1 VANCILKKW
10 KQNLSCKI
18 IILNLPRD
26 LTEDELKIFFEPYG
40 EVISCDLI
48 LDKSTGVSKGF
59 GFIVMGLVSQA
70 DSAVKALHQ
79 TRLKKRKIR
88 VKLTTQN

>member
-1 VANCILKKW
+1 M
-10 KQNLSCKI
+10 SCKI

-26 LTEDELKIFFEPYG
+26 LTEDELKTLFESYG

-48 LDKSTGVSKGF
+48 LDKNTGVSKGF
-59 GFIVMGLVSQA
+59 GFIIMGLVSQA
-70 DSAVKALHQ
+70 DIAVKALHQ
-79 TRLKKRKIR
+79 TRLKKQKIR